1 MARTTAPGEDDVKI
15 RDVDEVSRVTTK
27 SYEGFSLFPA
37 SRTFLSMLPCAQASS
52 RLHAQV
58 GEIRVTKALA
68 GPSAL
73 ALRVM
78 VVSDVRLYRE
88 GLARALAAQ
97 PEVEVA
103 ENRVEEVL
111 LKLRGSEPDIVLL
124 ADSAIV
130 RTTELAARAADNGV
144 RVVAFAVAEEDE
156 DEILACAQVG
166 VAGFVERNATME
178 ELLTTLRTA
187 SQGEVHCSPR
197 IARLLVRRVA
207 ALTGSGSQ
215 PGETL
220 PLTRRQRDIFA
231 LIERGLSN
239 KEIAIRLGIE
249 VATVKNHVHD
259 LLRKLQVTR
268 RGEAAAV
275 ARGCSRLRTH
285 RQI

>member
-1 MARTTAPGEDDVKI
+1 MNAIA
-15 RDVDEVSRVTTK
+15 
-27 SYEGFSLFPA
+27 
-37 SRTFLSMLPCAQASS
+37 
-52 RLHAQV
+52 LHAKV
-58 GEIRVTKALA
+58 GEIRVA
-68 GPSAL
+68 SAP
-73 ALRVM
+73 AIRIM
-78 VVSDVRLYRE
+78 IVSNVRLYRE

-103 ENRVEEVL
+103 EHMVEEVL
-111 LKLRGSEPDIVLL
+111 LKLRGSQPDIVL
-124 ADSAIV
+124 ADSVIV

-156 DEILACAQVG
+156 DEVLACARVG

-207 ALTGSGSQ
+207 ALTAPCSQGS
-215 PGETL
+215 ENL
-220 PLTRRQRDIFA
+220 PLTRRQQDIVT

-239 KEIAIRLGIE
+239 KEIATRLGIE
-249 VATVKNHVHD
+249 VATVKNHVHYV
-259 LLRKLQVTR
+259 LRKLRVNR

-275 ARGCSRLRTH
+275 ARGSSRLRIL
-285 RQI
+285 RQT

>member
-1 MARTTAPGEDDVKI
+1 MRDDNTTTPLSHRQDSHSFPLGVPSLSLLPPTSAIAVARKSRGNQVASAP
-15 RDVDEVSRVTTK
+15 
-27 SYEGFSLFPA
+27 A
-37 SRTFLSMLPCAQASS
+37 
-52 RLHAQV
+52 
-58 GEIRVTKALA
+58 IRV
-68 GPSAL
+68 
-73 ALRVM
+73 M
-78 VVSDVRLYRE
+78 IVSDVRLYRE

-103 ENRVEEVL
+103 EHMVEEVL
-111 LKLRGSEPDIVLL
+111 LNLGSQPDIVL
-124 ADSAIV
+124 ADSLIV

-156 DEILACAQVG
+156 DEVLACARVG

-207 ALTGSGSQ
+207 ALTGSLSQ
-215 PGETL
+215 PVECL
-220 PLTRRQRDIFA
+220 PLTRRQRDIVA

-249 VATVKNHVHD
+249 VATVKNHVHYV
-259 LLRKLQVTR
+259 LRKLNVNR

-275 ARGCSRLRTH
+275 ARGSSRLRIH

>member
-1 MARTTAPGEDDVKI
+1 MASAP
-15 RDVDEVSRVTTK
+15 
-27 SYEGFSLFPA
+27 A
-37 SRTFLSMLPCAQASS
+37 
-52 RLHAQV
+52 
-58 GEIRVTKALA
+58 IRV
-68 GPSAL
+68 
-73 ALRVM
+73 M
-78 VVSDVRLYRE
+78 IVSDVRLYRE

-103 ENRVEEVL
+103 ENMAEEVL
-111 LKLRGSEPDIVLL
+111 LNLGSQPDIVL
-124 ADSAIV
+124 ADSVIV

-156 DEILACAQVG
+156 DEVLACARVG

-207 ALTGSGSQ
+207 ALTAPGSQ
-215 PGETL
+215 PGESL
-220 PLTRRQRDIFA
+220 PLTRRQQDIVA

-239 KEIAIRLGIE
+239 KEIATRLGIE
-249 VATVKNHVHD
+249 VATVKNHVHYV
-259 LLRKLQVTR
+259 LRKLRVNR

-275 ARGCSRLRTH
+275 ARGSSRLRTH